1 MSQSTSRRILITGA
15 AGFIGSHLTERC
27 LRAGYEVLGV
37 DNFCDFYDPAVKE
50 RNLADARTDRR
61 FTLARIDIRDHQGLD
76 DVFDDF
82 RPTHVVHLAAM
93 AGVRPSIERPIYYTD
108 VNVNGTV
115 SVLNAAAGV
124 GVQQILFASS
134 SSVYGN
140 NDKTPFAEAD
150 PVNYPISP
158 YAATKRAGEL
168 LCHTYAHLN
177 SIPIA
182 CLRFF
187 TVFGPRQRPDLA
199 INKFLRMA
207 AESTPLPVF
216 GDGSTSRDYTYI
228 EDIIDGVMAAMD
240 RATAGFDIFNL
251 GGNKP
256 ITLEGLL
263 ATIERVVGRALII
276 DRMPMQPGDVTRTW
290 ADLTKS
296 SQVLGYLPH
305 TSIETGIKSQ
315 WQWYQ
320 DQTM

>member
-1 MSQSTSRRILITGA
+1 MSQSSLRRVLITGA
-15 AGFIGSHLTERC
+15 AGFIGSHLAERC
-27 LRAGYEVLGV
+27 LRAGYAVLGV

-50 RNLADARTDRR
+50 RNLADARDDQR
-61 FTLARIDIRDHQGLD
+61 FTLARVDIRDHRGLAG
-76 DVFDDF
+76 VFDDF

-93 AGVRPSIERPIYYTD
+93 AGVRPSIERPRYYTD

-115 SVLNAAAGV
+115 SVLDAAAAV
-124 GVQQILFASS
+124 GVEQILFASS

-168 LCHTYAHLN
+168 LCHTYAHLY

-199 INKFLRMA
+199 ISKFLRMA
-207 AESTPLPVF
+207 SNGTPLPVF

-228 EDIIDGVMAAMD
+228 DDIIDGVMAAMD
-240 RATAGFDIFNL
+240 KVTTGFDIFNL

-263 ATIERVVGRALII
+263 ATIERVVGRPLII
-276 DRMPMQPGDVTRTW
+276 ERLPMQPGDVTRTW

-296 SQVLGYLPH
+296 SQALGYLPH

-315 WQWYQ
+315 WQWCQ
-320 DQTM
+320 DQAG